1 VSSRSDWRSALRR
14 SILSG
19 MSRSRKNRLLG
30 DEPLTS
36 ARLEA
41 FSDGVIAIILTIMVL
56 ELKVPATAEPRDL
69 LHSWP
74 LFISYV
80 LSFFFV
86 SVYWVNHH
94 HLFHRVRQVDLPILW
109 ANVGLLF
116 FLSLVPFFT
125 EWMESTR
132 LSPFPTAIY
141 AASLLVCGVAFFVL
155 DVAVGRQNMTEAEL
169 VTLRRAA
176 HRKNAIAILI
186 YVVAMPLAFYRPI
199 LSLALVF
206 LVALLYAIPSLW
218 VEHYAEHLEKR
229 QAEHARGGTTPEPY
243 IGPSAGNE

>member
-1 VSSRSDWRSALRR
+1 
-14 SILSG
+14 

-109 ANVGLLF
+109 SNVGLLF

-141 AASLLVCGVAFFVL
+141 AASMMICGGAYFVL
-155 DVAVGRQNMTEAEL
+155 DLAIGRQNMTEAEL
-169 VTLRRAA
+169 AVVRRAA
-176 HRKNAIAILI
+176 HTKNAIAILI
-186 YVVAMPLAFYRPI
+186 YAIAIPVAFYRPI
-199 LSLALVF
+199 ASMALIF
-206 LVALLYAIPSLW
+206 LVAMLYAVPSLW
-218 VEHYAEHLEKR
+218 IEHFADRLERK
-229 QAEHARGGTTPEPY
+229 QTAHARGVTTGEPY